1 MSISI
6 REERSGDAAAIEA
19 VTVAAFRHAAH
30 RSGTEHAIVNAL
42 RRDNAL
48 SVSLVAE
55 SDGAVVGHVAVSP
68 VAVSDGSQH
77 WFGLGPISVL
87 PEHQSRGVGSALMQA
102 ALEQLRQSGA
112 EGCVLLGD
120 PDYYHRFGFAA
131 VPGLILPGVPPEYFQ
146 AIAFGPRIAQ
156 GIVQYHDAFD
166 ATG

>member
-87 PEHQSRGVGSALMQA
+87 PEHQSRGVGSALIDKIAEANSPQQA
-102 ALEQLRQSGA
+102 IDGVLGLCRELA
-112 EGCVLLGD
+112 EGVRGA
-120 PDYYHRFGFAA
+120 R
-131 VPGLILPGVPPEYFQ
+131 
-146 AIAFGPRIAQ
+146 R
-156 GIVQYHDAFD
+156 
-166 ATG
+166 